1 MTPREGYEAIGENY
15 DDVLDRLVS
24 EAIIVRFN
32 QKFLNVSDYGDLLH
46 SLEEKKYRDAF
57 RAAHNLKGLSLNLGF
72 TKLSEAVTEICEEL
86 RGGEPV
92 RDLEPMAAALKS
104 EYEKVIRMIQDMKSD
119 E

>member
-1 MTPREGYEAIGENY
+1 M
-15 DDVLDRLVS
+15 
-24 EAIIVRFN
+24 
-32 QKFLNVSDYGDLLH
+32 
-46 SLEEKKYRDAF
+46 
-57 RAAHNLKGLSLNLGF
+57 NLGF
-72 TKLSEAVTEICEEL
+72 TKLSEAATEICEEL